1 MQRLALQ
8 IICLMGMLCNCKAQT
23 VATPTDTIRQNK
35 SETQQIDS
43 VRAANTPSFRVLSV
57 ENTDTLRWTG
67 KAFTGRHKNKGNTW
81 LIKAVM
87 KGMNP
92 NWQRHALWVTVKDV
106 WLLRDGV
113 EKDVISVMAF
123 KSAETR
129 WSISA
134 FKREKFMVEECK
146 APLYAIPY
154 FIDGCAYII
163 CIIPPFQKVG
173 DEFREIIERKAL
185 YEDVLKPLMDKPFF

>member
-1 MQRLALQ
+1 MF
-8 IICLMGMLCNCKAQT
+8 CNCKAQT
-23 VATPTDTIRQNK
+23 MPTSADTTRQNK

-43 VRAANTPSFRVLSV
+43 VRAANTPSYRVLSV

-67 KAFTGRHKNKGNTW
+67 KDFTGRHKNKGNTW

-106 WLLRDGV
+106 WLLKDGV

-129 WSISA
+129 WNISA

-146 APLYAIPY
+146 APLYAVPY

-163 CIIPPFQKVG
+163 CIIPPSQIVG
-173 DEFREIIERKAL
+173 NEVRTLIDRKTL

>member
-1 MQRLALQ
+1 MF
-8 IICLMGMLCNCKAQT
+8 CNCKAQT
-23 VATPTDTIRQNK
+23 APTSTDTTLQNK
-35 SETQQIDS
+35 SETRQVDS
-43 VRAANTPSFRVLSV
+43 VRESNTPSYRVLSV
-57 ENTDTLRWTG
+57 ENADTLRWTG
-67 KAFTGRHKNKGNTW
+67 RAFTGSHKNKGNTW

-87 KGMNP
+87 KGMNA

-134 FKREKFMVEECK
+134 FKREQFMVEECK
-146 APLYAIPY
+146 APLYAVPY

-163 CIIPPFQKVG
+163 CIIPPSQIVG
-173 DEFREIIERKAL
+173 NEVRALIDRKTL

>member
-1 MQRLALQ
+1 MF
-8 IICLMGMLCNCKAQT
+8 CNCKAQT
-23 VATPTDTIRQNK
+23 VPNPTDTTRQKK

-43 VRAANTPSFRVLSV
+43 VRADNAPSYRVLSV
-57 ENTDTLRWTG
+57 ENTDTLRCTG

-87 KGMNP
+87 KGMNA

-146 APLYAIPY
+146 APLYAVPY

-163 CIIPPFQKVG
+163 CIIPQFQKVG
-173 DEFREIIERKAL
+173 DEFREIIDRKAL

>member
-1 MQRLALQ
+1 MQKLTLH
-8 IICLMGMLCNCKAQT
+8 IICLMGMFCNCKAQT
-23 VATPTDTIRQNK
+23 VPTSTGT
-35 SETQQIDS
+35 TQQVDS
-43 VRAANTPSFRVLSV
+43 ARTVNTPSYRVLSV

-92 NWQRHALWVTVKDV
+92 NWLRHALWVTVKDV

-134 FKREKFMVEECK
+134 FKREQFMVEECK
-146 APLYAIPY
+146 APLYAVPY

-173 DEFREIIERKAL
+173 DEFREIIDRKAL